1 MANEELI
8 YRITRAVY
16 GRLGAGTGPQGHTFN
31 LTTRIDERSQ
41 DAHASL
47 DRFENNSGG
56 AKSCIGLN
64 GAQKLRALRDGVAI
78 GIDDFEFGAKILGGD
93 TRGCGLLELKIVG
106 LRDK

>member
-1 MANEELI
+1 IHGKDGAAGGSSQFGNVRGIGIENGPADSGSNGSTSEL
-8 YRITRAVY
+8 RER
-16 GRLGAGTGPQGHTFN
+16 GA
-31 LTTRIDERSQ
+31 
-41 DAHASL
+41 A
-47 DRFENNSGG
+47 DRFENNSGR

-78 GIDDFEFGAKILGGD
+78 GVNDFEFGAKILGGD